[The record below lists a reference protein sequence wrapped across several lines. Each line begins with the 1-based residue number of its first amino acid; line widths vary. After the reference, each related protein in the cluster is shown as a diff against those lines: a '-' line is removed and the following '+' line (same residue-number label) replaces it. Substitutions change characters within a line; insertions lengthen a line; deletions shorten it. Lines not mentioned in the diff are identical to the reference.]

1 MLSHLA
7 MRASL
12 VTDLAR
18 LGRVSRPAHAPMRR
32 VAAFASWRMGGGGDE
47 GSDDAPPPAR
57 RRATTSAPQARKRFD
72 DDDAYAEDYG
82 NDGEAQTV
90 GFAAR
95 RQGAGGRGGRGRG
108 GGSRG
113 NASRGNA
120 RGDRG
125 RGRSFDE
132 RGDRYRPGF
141 EDDDGFGG
149 PTTRSVWQDRHDEKK
164 RVREETGRSTLAET
178 LVGEAVFGLNPVR
191 EALLAK
197 RRQIHKVWVQEGADG
212 ILGDR
217 QILSGCDELGLQI
230 TTVSKHDL
238 NMLVNQGGGSGR
250 PHNGVVIDASALE
263 PVPIDSLPKWNP
275 PSPSSEGKKK
285 KNPRFGSP
293 WMKWWTRRTWARFC
307 ERRSSWAYR
316 AWWCAPRTAR
326 RSRRWFRKVRAFP
339 SDCLSI
345 HRDILVLRRDL
356 LPLTV
361 QTGGR

>member
-1 MLSHLA
+1 VRTPSRARTSRADSAKMLSHLA

-217 QILSGCDELGLQI
+217 QILSGCDALGLQI

-285 KNPRFGSP
+285 KNPPIWLALDEVVDPQNLG
-293 WMKWWTRRTWARFC
+293 AIL
-307 ERRSSWAYR
+307 
-316 AWWCAPRTAR
+316 RTAKFLGV
-326 RSRRWFRKVRAFP
+326 SGVVVCAKNSAP
-339 SDCLSI
+339 LSPVVSKGKG
-345 HRDILVLRRDL
+345 LSL
-356 LPLTV
+356 
-361 QTGGR
+361 